1 MAGGRMSPRQK
12 MINLMYLVLIA
23 MLALNVDTKVLKK
36 FIMINQSF
44 ESSNAEKVVD
54 NTNKVESIRG
64 AVDDSGNRKKDVAV
78 LNLSETIRKKS
89 DSIINYMSGIKNIIV
104 SETGGKKDNGE
115 IKGYKDIDFVYRY
128 MKSDN
133 SGEGE
138 GTTLQIILNNFST
151 FIQDSVFLG
160 DESSGIHDIARNADQ
175 IPLYADDLPTNPSFS
190 SLNFGFGTSTG
201 AGLATMSQLQ
211 SDVINLEVKALEKLA
226 AKVGAADLKFDVV
239 TLTTLPEQT
248 VVAAG
253 AKYITQIFLSAASSV
268 IVPTMTADGDTLD
281 VTNGRGYYEFI
292 AQGGGYDKDGKVKKS
307 YIGTISVTLPGGKD
321 TTFVDTID
329 YYVARP
335 VIQIQSASVQAL
347 YFNCGNEIQV
357 NVPALGTNY
366 NPTFSVTGGDIERG
380 GKAGQITI
388 IPKSTSKVT
397 INVNNAGNFIGSK
410 SFGVRQIPA
419 PEMVPTLRGGCPKQS
434 NCDVISLKNAAN
446 LILKNGI
453 SSTTPRINIDAFSDP
468 SFAEFLPKD
477 SQFRVMEANII
488 KFRGGSGT
496 RPMPF
501 TGRSFDLN
509 KIGDIRSGDMLSIEI
524 TKVVR
529 ANFKGAIEEF
539 KNYSPKILRIPIQ

>member
-1 MAGGRMSPRQK
+1 MSPRQK

-23 MLALNVDTKVLKK
+23 MLALNVDTEVLKK

-89 DSIINYMSGIKNIIV
+89 DSIINYMSGIKDIIV
-104 SETGGKKDNGE
+104 SETGGRKDNGE
-115 IKGYKDIDFVYRY
+115 IKGYKDIDFVYRH
-128 MKSDN
+128 MKSNN

-335 VIQIQSASVQAL
+335 VILQ
-347 YFNCGNEIQV
+347 
-357 NVPALGTNY
+357 
-366 NPTFSVTGGDIERG
+366 
-380 GKAGQITI
+380 
-388 IPKSTSKVT
+388 
-397 INVNNAGNFIGSK
+397 
-410 SFGVRQIPA
+410 
-419 PEMVPTLRGGCPKQS
+419 
-434 NCDVISLKNAAN
+434 
-446 LILKNGI
+446 
-453 SSTTPRINIDAFSDP
+453 
-468 SFAEFLPKD
+468 LP
-477 SQFRVMEANII
+477 
-488 KFRGGSGT
+488 
-496 RPMPF
+496 
-501 TGRSFDLN
+501 L
-509 KIGDIRSGDMLSIEI
+509 
-524 TKVVR
+524 
-529 ANFKGAIEEF
+529 
-539 KNYSPKILRIPIQ
+539 